1 MRNGIFVKNLLGKDH
16 FEDQRGNGKI
26 TLTYVLGTDDV
37 RWV

>member
-1 MRNGIFVKNLLGKDH
+1 VKNLLENDH
-16 FEDQRGNGKI
+16 LEDQRGTGKI

>member
-1 MRNGIFVKNLLGKDH
+1 MRNGIFVKNLLENGH
-16 FEDQRGNGKI
+16 WEDLMGTGKI